1 MHFQAIYPKNLS
13 LGFLEEDRF
22 IDVLSRFASEPKMW
36 LELISERSGNFYKA
50 SAHKGAQVPLPDDII

>member
-13 LGFLEEDRF
+13 LGFLEEDRS
-22 IDVLSRFASEPKMW
+22 IDVLSRFASEPRRW

-50 SAHKGAQVPLPDDII
+50 SAHEGAQVPLTNEII